1 MLFRL
6 GVMYS
11 LFAVVV
17 AVPFSVGYRLR
28 IVRTPRGIFFPQ
40 IQFVNVTNSRAGYA
54 TTFLILQ
61 QQQLVR
67 ASVIWENTKF
77 FKLSESKQSC
87 RNVYIV
93 TRQQTAIC
101 RS

>member
-1 MLFRL
+1 
-6 GVMYS
+6 MYS

-54 TTFLILQ
+54 TTFLISQQ

-67 ASVIWENTKF
+67 ASVIWKNTKY

-87 RNVYIV
+87 RIY
-93 TRQQTAIC
+93 
-101 RS
+101 